1 MMGDSQSTKVRPS
14 ESLHHSNPPFCLVL
28 TEEMSVLRQPEEF
41 HCQNQLVDFIKN
53 WHNDSAGETLTEEIG
68 RDLNLEL
75 NLNVVNKHGN
85 IHLL

>member
-14 ESLHHSNPPFCLVL
+14 DPPFYLVL
-28 TEEMSVLRQPEEF
+28 TEEMSVLRQLEEF

-53 WHNDSAGETLTEEIG
+53 WHNGSAGETLREEIG